1 MVEVAKRP
9 VLMLDKSFQA
19 YDAKTV
25 DGAFSDV
32 ISQRA
37 QFVDES
43 YCLYDIDSWIELPP
57 DGHEVIST
65 PTKNIRLPEVIRFP
79 DFVKD
84 YSKSKV
90 LFSRKNLWKR
100 DGQRCQ
106 FCGIKPHYDE
116 VTIDHVIPKN
126 QGGISSFDNC
136 VIACFKCNI
145 KKGGRTPQQAGMKLR
160 SSILE
165 NGKIKFIYY
174 DKPKR
179 PDWNPIYNL
188 PRIAKFPSSWKNF
201 LKMKNDELYWHVE
214 LLP

>member
-1 MVEVAKRP
+1 MSISKRP

-25 DGAFSDV
+25 DNSFSDV
-32 ISQRA
+32 ISRRA

-43 YCLYDIDSWIELPP
+43 YCLYDIDSWIELPTK
-57 DGHEVIST
+57 GHDFIST
-65 PTKNIRLPEVIRFP
+65 PTRDIRLPEVMRFHHY
-79 DFVKD
+79 VKD

-100 DGQRCQ
+100 DGQVCQ

-116 VTIDHVIPKN
+116 VTIDHVIPKCY
-126 QGGISSFDNC
+126 GGTSCFENC
-136 VIACFKCNI
+136 VIACFRCNT
-145 KKGGRTPQQAGMKLR
+145 KKGGRTLEQAGMKLR
-160 SSILE
+160 RPVLK
-165 NGKIKFIYY
+165 NGRIESQYY
-174 DKPKR
+174 DKPNR
-179 PDWNPIYNL
+179 PNWSPLYNL
-188 PRIAKFPSSWKNF
+188 PRLTKFPSSWKNF

>member
-1 MVEVAKRP
+1 
-9 VLMLDKSFQA
+9 MLDKGFQA

-25 DGAFSDV
+25 DAAFSDV
-32 ISQRA
+32 ISERA

-43 YCLYDIDSWIELPP
+43 YCLYDIDGWLELPVN
-57 DGHEVIST
+57 GNEFIATST
-65 PTKNIRLPEVIRFP
+65 RDIRIPEFIRFSHYI
-79 DFVKD
+79 KD

-100 DGQRCQ
+100 DGMTCQ
-106 FCGIKPHYDE
+106 FCGIKPPYDE

-126 QGGISSFDNC
+126 YGGVSSFDNC
-136 VIACFKCNI
+136 VIACFRCNT

-160 SSILE
+160 RTVME
-165 NGKIKFIYY
+165 NGRAKFVYY
-174 DKPKR
+174 DKPQR
-179 PDWNPIYNL
+179 PEWSPLYNL
-188 PRIAKFPSSWKNF
+188 PRLSKFPSSWKNF